1 MIIKL
6 DLTSLLLFIIILDTS
21 FCFKSGLI
29 HLVNS
34 DYLLVNKEGV
44 FRFKNNFDN
53 EIIKIDSLKEEQN
66 TSDITKNIKNIFKF
80 KCLEDNICIFMNYY
94 LYIFSA
100 IGKFIKRINF
110 SDENMK
116 KEYVVL
122 SSDALLKDLNTFNY
136 IISFINDKGFFVS
149 YFYEYNKFSEE
160 NTLLYK
166 NEVNIFNE
174 VKNEINIKKKDFTCQ
189 LISNSIYCFFS
200 DTNSNEIVITKFYID
215 ISQKKIYL
223 SKLIKPRNNFISVTK
238 ILKSYINKDKTKIL
252 ICYLTKDKINGKM
265 KNNIILYN
273 VIQNEFELTPE
284 VNEFFKMINDSNM
297 EIDLDDGI
305 NMEFFSSINKYVME
319 KMKY

>member
-34 DYLLVNKEGV
+34 DYLLVNKEGI

-122 SSDALLKDLNTFNY
+122 SFHLLMIKDSLFHIFMN
-136 IISFINDKGFFVS
+136 IINFR
-149 YFYEYNKFSEE
+149 
-160 NTLLYK
+160 
-166 NEVNIFNE
+166 
-174 VKNEINIKKKDFTCQ
+174 KK
-189 LISNSIYCFFS
+189 IH
-200 DTNSNEIVITKFYID
+200 FYI
-215 ISQKKIYL
+215 
-223 SKLIKPRNNFISVTK
+223 
-238 ILKSYINKDKTKIL
+238 
-252 ICYLTKDKINGKM
+252 KM
-265 KNNIILYN
+265 K
-273 VIQNEFELTPE
+273 
-284 VNEFFKMINDSNM
+284 
-297 EIDLDDGI
+297 
-305 NMEFFSSINKYVME
+305 
-319 KMKY
+319 